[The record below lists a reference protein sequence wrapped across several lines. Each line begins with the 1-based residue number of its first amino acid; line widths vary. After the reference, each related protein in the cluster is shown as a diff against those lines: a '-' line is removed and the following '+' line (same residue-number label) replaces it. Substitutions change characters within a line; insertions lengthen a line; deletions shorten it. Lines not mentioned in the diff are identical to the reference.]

1 MSAGGFGA
9 AGLLQGFA
17 QSYTDARIRKTK
29 MEADQRHQLSSMY
42 IAMMPNLR
50 PEAQMDAAN
59 RLMQI
64 YLAKPG
70 KKIDK
75 KLSDFS
81 TLGRDAT
88 QQNMGATAQANAP
101 SGAMPQPGAAPPP
114 TPDVSGAAGG
124 TGAPPQV
131 GGAMAPPPISQPIP
145 PPPDLANPAAGYSPL
160 LSPDEKNREAAAHI
174 RATEG
179 AKVSAELDARKAA
192 ADVMGLTGS
201 ARENFI
207 AGRMLTPFT
216 HWQQKMYTDPDNP
229 GQPRI
234 GFLDPLTHRV
244 VDESGTDLENPQ
256 PWITAVNSP
265 STPFRATLQAGLSQ
279 GRSIAEILNEYNTR
293 MSSINGVRM
302 VQQLDGS
309 IRAVPVTTTTSTQI
323 HGAIPTPPGTPQA
336 KSAGGGGG
344 TGGGVRGAGTVVG
357 GKIPAEVD
365 KAQTNYQHSVSRYN
379 MMADALPKALAGDQQ
394 AMLVMLYNHIGMT
407 IGLQK
412 GARITQDV
420 INEAQRSAPWMATL
434 LARVGVGNEFTMTPD
449 LLRGIALAPEQMH
462 QMVDNAESRLGQDY
476 REFKDIQQYHASGGS
491 GIPAPP
497 GDITAGAKA
506 RNAKPG
512 APAAATSP
520 KAGPKKG
527 DTRSYQGHPYKFD
540 GTQWVAQ

>member
-9 AGLLQGFA
+9 AGFLQGFA
-17 QSYTDARIRKTK
+17 QSYTQARIRQTE
-29 MEADQRHQLSSMY
+29 METQQRHGLASVLMQLY
-42 IAMMPNLR
+42 PNAR
-50 PEAQMDAAN
+50 PEAQADIAQRLLTIYSTPAN
-59 RLMQI
+59 
-64 YLAKPG
+64 
-70 KKIDK
+70 K
-75 KLSDFS
+75 KLDKGLGDIS
-81 TLGRDAT
+81 TLGRAAT

-101 SGAMPQPGAAPPP
+101 SGAMPQPEAAPPP
-114 TPDVSGAAGG
+114 MPDVSGAVGG
-124 TGAPPQV
+124 AGAPPQV
-131 GGAMAPPPISQPIP
+131 GGAMAPPPISQPIT

-160 LSPDEKNREAAAHI
+160 LSPDEKNREAALHI

-179 AKVSAELDARKAA
+179 AKVGAELDARKAA
-192 ADVMGLTGS
+192 ADTMGLTGS

-216 HWQQKMYTDPDNP
+216 HWQQKMYVDPDNP

-293 MSSINGVRM
+293 MSSINGIRM
-302 VQQLDGS
+302 VQQPDGS
-309 IRAVPVTTTTSTQI
+309 IRAVPVTTTTSTQT
-323 HGAIPTPPGTPQA
+323 HGTLPTPPGTPQP
-336 KSAGGGGG
+336 KSAPGGGGA
-344 TGGGVRGAGTVVG
+344 GVRGTGTVVG

-434 LARVGVGNEFTMTPD
+434 LARVGIGNEFTMTPE

-476 REFKDIQQYHASGGS
+476 REFKDIQQYHSSGGS
-491 GIPAPP
+491 TIPAPP
-497 GDITAGAKA
+497 EDVTSSAKA

-512 APAAATSP
+512 ATPAATP

-527 DTRSYQGHPYKFD
+527 DTRTYQGHPYSFD